1 MGEAR
6 QQMVKSSNAPKDNV
20 MKKNTETTNTE
31 PESTD
36 SGPSGMLFFIGLIV
50 AIFIQMQFFSKSDKP
65 TVGQEVVATGKEVLA
80 TFQTISDGDTKSL
93 VGLSTGELRQR
104 LGKPDDVDVP
114 YVRLWSVLLSGCG
127 GSIF

>member
-1 MGEAR
+1 
-6 QQMVKSSNAPKDNV
+6 
-20 MKKNTETTNTE
+20 
-31 PESTD
+31 
-36 SGPSGMLFFIGLIV
+36 MLFFIGLIV